1 MVESYEHS
9 SENSHVNS
17 RTHERIHAFFIFR
30 IILTNH
36 GLADNLVVI
45 QVSPSDE

>member
-1 MVESYEHS
+1 MSIL
-9 SENSHVNS
+9 
-17 RTHERIHAFFIFR
+17 ERMNAYMHFFIFR